1 MYIKTTSSSTEIFT
15 LDELKRYLVWN
26 IGDDTRNA
34 DMAQCLRSATES
46 IEGIL
51 GLSLRPHVW
60 AYYQETWSSEVE
72 LLYGPFKD
80 TTVVITY
87 FDQDNAIQ
95 TLDPGEYLVINTH
108 SKVILNGTLPT
119 LYSSRPDNVKIVWT
133 AAPELVTDIE
143 QKTSWIR
150 LMAGELFENPV
161 NDKDEL
167 RKIAERIIA
176 PIRSYI

>member
-1 MYIKTTSSSTEIFT
+1 MYIKTTTDRTELFT
-15 LDELKRYLVWN
+15 LIELKRYLVWN
-26 IGDDTRNA
+26 TGDDTRNA
-34 DMAQCLRSATES
+34 DMAQCIQSATET
-46 IEGIL
+46 IEGIM
-51 GLSLRPHVW
+51 GLSFRAHIW
-60 AYYQETWSSEVE
+60 SYYQETWTDEVT
-72 LLYGPFKD
+72 LLYGPFAD

-95 TLDPGEYLVINTH
+95 TLGTSEYLVINTH
-108 SKVILNGTLPT
+108 SKVILNGTMPT

-133 AAPELVTDIE
+133 AAPELLTDIE
-143 QKTSWIR
+143 QKHSWIR

-176 PIRSYI
+176 PIRNYI